1 MEDSRPPDIETI
13 AVCKVYD
20 TFDELGSMAVVLGA
34 IIQVENQ
41 RVDLVSFFELYP
53 KGFKGIDNKVCRDLV
68 L

>member
-53 KGFKGIDNKVCRDLV
+53 KDGPAGRS
-68 L
+68 